1 MCNNVDFTVYFEWDK
16 ADITPEARDLI
27 SAAASKAEKC
37 TITLATVTGY
47 TDRSG
52 NKRYNLGLSKRRAE
66 AVRDALVSD
75 GVDAGVITIDYKGEA
90 DPAVQT
96 PDGARE
102 PLNRR
107 SVVLINVQ

>member
-1 MCNNVDFTVYFEWDK
+1 MCENVAFTVYFEWDK
-16 ADITPEARDLI
+16 SDLTAAAHDLI
-27 SAAASKAEKC
+27 ASAANKAQRC

-47 TDRSG
+47 TDKSG
-52 NKRYNLGLSKRRAE
+52 SKRYNVGLSKRRAE
-66 AVRDALVSD
+66 IVRGELVSR
-75 GVDAGVITIDYKGEA
+75 GVNGGLITIDYKGES

-107 SVVLINVQ
+107 SAVFIQVR